1 MKYFFMSFLFFA
13 LLSCKR
19 HALLDNQMFPLFSP
33 DTLMTTDDFYTLGVK
48 REDSVDID
56 IYVFQN
62 IDTTIRVQYEI
73 NNLGSLLSYSWFIP
87 IRESV
92 NERYYI
98 EKLAEKYDV
107 IILDTNEKIM
117 INPQNGMHFIYNF
130 ENIDSS
136 LYGHISSGYYC
147 IIEYFSPMYAQH
159 LGYIFD

>member
-1 MKYFFMSFLFFA
+1 MKFFFVLFILFA

-19 HALLDNQMFPLFSP
+19 NALDNQMFPIFYP
-33 DTLMTTDDFYTLGVK
+33 DILMTTDDFCTLGVK

-73 NNLGSLLSYSWFIP
+73 NNLGSLLSYSWFVP

-98 EKLAEKYDV
+98 EKLAEK
-107 IILDTNEKIM
+107 
-117 INPQNGMHFIYNF
+117 
-130 ENIDSS
+130 
-136 LYGHISSGYYC
+136 
-147 IIEYFSPMYAQH
+147 
-159 LGYIFD
+159 

>member
-1 MKYFFMSFLFFA
+1 MKFFFVLFIFFA

-19 HALLDNQMFPLFSP
+19 HALLDNQMFPLFYP
-33 DTLMTTDDFYTLGVK
+33 DTLMTTDDFCTLGVK

-62 IDTTIRVQYEI
+62 KDTTIRIQYEI
-73 NNLGSLLSYSWFIP
+73 DNLGSLLSYSWFIP

-107 IILDTNEKIM
+107 IILDTNENIM
-117 INPQNGMHFIYNF
+117 INPQNGMHFKYHF

-147 IIEYFSPMYAQH
+147 IIVYFSPMYAQH
-159 LGYIFD
+159 LGYKFD